1 MNISKISPKIFHFGN
16 GVIRTFFFGLIII
29 SFFAVL
35 SSTNWLPDAKT
46 TTGLTYIMFALLL
59 ILVLSWF
66 SFPKFQIFL
75 KTIFIKH
82 KWITSIICL
91 VLALI
96 WQIQFVYFVH
106 PAIGFDVSAV
116 HNTIINPNLPELRG
130 YFSVNYNNLSI
141 LLTLRQVANIFHSTS
156 WLTMALCSTLVT
168 DLSVLV
174 IIATIAII
182 NFQKVPNIIYILA
195 SLLSIFPICMVP
207 YTDVWCLLPI
217 SLSIFGW
224 SIATKKSYLVVIR
237 FLGAILSGISLACGV
252 WIKPSVAVWGIAAI
266 LTSLLY
272 ILKNNKV
279 ILTSIFCLTIAASFV
294 LTYQPLKKAVQDQ
307 HYIIVNQKRQI
318 PMIHFINVG
327 LTHDGAYDPKAALK
341 MGELPTKKQKVA
353 YSKKM
358 IIKRLKKRGP
368 LGYLQF
374 LVKKQ
379 GLNTA
384 DGTFG
389 WLHEGHFIIS
399 KQPSEGWRGFLA
411 EFIYPNGKYVIEFRF
426 IAQILWTI
434 IIFVLLFSFQKGG
447 FIIQTLRMALVG
459 GFIFLL
465 LFEGGRSRYLVQFL
479 PIILILTALSADT
492 AKYNL
497 DKILTAILP
506 KRGF

>member
-16 GVIRTFFFGLIII
+16 GVIRAFFFGLIII

-75 KTIFIKH
+75 KIIFIKH

-96 WQIQFVYFVH
+96 WQIQFAYFVH

-182 NFQKVPNIIYILA
+182 NFQKVPNIIYIIA

-224 SIATKKSYLVVIR
+224 SIATQKSYLVVIR

-252 WIKPSVAVWGIAAI
+252 
-266 LTSLLY
+266 
-272 ILKNNKV
+272 
-279 ILTSIFCLTIAASFV
+279 
-294 LTYQPLKKAVQDQ
+294 
-307 HYIIVNQKRQI
+307 
-318 PMIHFINVG
+318 
-327 LTHDGAYDPKAALK
+327 
-341 MGELPTKKQKVA
+341 
-353 YSKKM
+353 
-358 IIKRLKKRGP
+358 
-368 LGYLQF
+368 
-374 LVKKQ
+374 
-379 GLNTA
+379 
-384 DGTFG
+384 
-389 WLHEGHFIIS
+389 
-399 KQPSEGWRGFLA
+399 
-411 EFIYPNGKYVIEFRF
+411 
-426 IAQILWTI
+426 
-434 IIFVLLFSFQKGG
+434 
-447 FIIQTLRMALVG
+447 
-459 GFIFLL
+459 
-465 LFEGGRSRYLVQFL
+465 
-479 PIILILTALSADT
+479 
-492 AKYNL
+492 
-497 DKILTAILP
+497 
-506 KRGF
+506 

>member
-16 GVIRTFFFGLIII
+16 GVIRAFFFGLIII

-66 SFPKFQIFL
+66 SFPKFQMFL

-182 NFQKVPNIIYILA
+182 NF
-195 SLLSIFPICMVP
+195 
-207 YTDVWCLLPI
+207 
-217 SLSIFGW
+217 
-224 SIATKKSYLVVIR
+224 
-237 FLGAILSGISLACGV
+237 
-252 WIKPSVAVWGIAAI
+252 
-266 LTSLLY
+266 
-272 ILKNNKV
+272 
-279 ILTSIFCLTIAASFV
+279 
-294 LTYQPLKKAVQDQ
+294 
-307 HYIIVNQKRQI
+307 
-318 PMIHFINVG
+318 
-327 LTHDGAYDPKAALK
+327 
-341 MGELPTKKQKVA
+341 
-353 YSKKM
+353 
-358 IIKRLKKRGP
+358 
-368 LGYLQF
+368 
-374 LVKKQ
+374 
-379 GLNTA
+379 
-384 DGTFG
+384 
-389 WLHEGHFIIS
+389 
-399 KQPSEGWRGFLA
+399 
-411 EFIYPNGKYVIEFRF
+411 
-426 IAQILWTI
+426 
-434 IIFVLLFSFQKGG
+434 
-447 FIIQTLRMALVG
+447 
-459 GFIFLL
+459 
-465 LFEGGRSRYLVQFL
+465 
-479 PIILILTALSADT
+479 
-492 AKYNL
+492 
-497 DKILTAILP
+497 
-506 KRGF
+506 